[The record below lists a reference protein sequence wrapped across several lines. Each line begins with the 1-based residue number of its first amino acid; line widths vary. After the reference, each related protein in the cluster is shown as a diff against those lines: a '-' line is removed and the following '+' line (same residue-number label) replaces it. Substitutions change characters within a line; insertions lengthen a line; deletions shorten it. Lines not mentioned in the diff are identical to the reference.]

1 LLHEKL
7 LQQQLASSEQ
17 TKQQPIFNT
26 LPPHI
31 ITTLDNMA
39 YGIAQ
44 KEEIDSFEVKTRL
57 VENINRLT
65 PQDVSYLVNQMT
77 LLIEKSVHENA
88 TIDDK
93 TVEKDFVTF
102 LIRLF
107 Y

>member
-1 LLHEKL
+1 MLHEKL
-7 LQQQLASSEQ
+7 LQQQLAASEQ
-17 TKQQPIFNT
+17 KTSQPVFNT

-44 KEEIDSFEVKTRL
+44 KEEIDSFEVKQRL
-57 VENINRLT
+57 VANINNLSE
-65 PQDVSYLVNQMT
+65 QDVSYLVNQMT
-77 LLIEKSVHENA
+77 ILIEKSVHENE

>member
-1 LLHEKL
+1 MLHEKL

-17 TKQQPIFNT
+17 KKSQPVFNT

-44 KEEIDSFEVKTRL
+44 KEEIDSFEVKSRF

-65 PQDVSYLVNQMT
+65 KQDVSYLVEQMT
-77 LLIEKSVHENA
+77 ILIEKSVHENA